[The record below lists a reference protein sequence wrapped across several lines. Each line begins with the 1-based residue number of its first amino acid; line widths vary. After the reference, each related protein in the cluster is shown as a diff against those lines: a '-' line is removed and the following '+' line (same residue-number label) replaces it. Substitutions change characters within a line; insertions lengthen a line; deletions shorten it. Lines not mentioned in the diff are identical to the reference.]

1 MLTPN
6 APMTQGLP
14 AHQKGHPAERRGI
27 PIISFATASPAKET
41 GRDTSDKAR
50 AKTSGSSSQ
59 KDGKIQNS
67 EEELTHGGPRRT
79 VTHQLLNL
87 HEHVQAVPTIPEGV
101 ITPDTP
107 RRSLDQRGAI
117 TGSKVVEPV
126 FVRQRSKVIRV

>member
-59 KDGKIQNS
+59 KDGKIQNI
-67 EEELTHGGPRRT
+67 EEKLTHGTPRRR
-79 VTHQLLNL
+79 VTHWLRNL
-87 HEHVQAVPTIPEGV
+87 HEHVPTVPTIPEGT
-101 ITPDTP
+101 IPSDTP
-107 RRSLDQRGAI
+107 
-117 TGSKVVEPV
+117 
-126 FVRQRSKVIRV
+126 